1 ISLLGTRRP
10 PQISLWPSQLAAA
23 TRATDPTDDLV
34 IALPTSA
41 GKTRIAELCI
51 LRALADGRRTVY
63 VTPLRALSA
72 QVERVLART
81 FVPLGGA
88 VTSLYGASGAT
99 LIDAKT
105 LVSA

>member
-1 ISLLGTRRP
+1 HRSVNP
-10 PQISLWPSQLAAA
+10 A
-23 TRATDPTDDLV
+23 DDLV

-51 LRALADGRRTVY
+51 LRTLADAKRAVY

-81 FVPLGGA
+81 FVPLGA
-88 VTSLYGASGAT
+88 TVTSLYGAIGSSSIDEQTLMDADVVVAT
-99 LIDAKT
+99 PEKLDFA
-105 LVSA
+105 LRQDPH